1 MNALPLR
8 AKRSIRLL
16 PALALALSGLQV
28 SVAQTSSDAQTI
40 AHAAPANSELDA
52 QLFYQLLVG
61 EMEVREGEFGTAYE
75 LLLDAARR
83 THDEQLFKR
92 AVDIAAVHGHAG
104 EQALGAARAWRAT
117 LPDSVEAHRYVIQL
131 LMALN
136 RVDEIAEPL
145 GSLLSITPQEERP
158 ALIGALPRFFQ
169 RASDKR
175 GVVAL
180 LEQVLKPYQEQPA
193 TRTACQVALGR
204 AALAA
209 GDVPRALAL
218 AEQAHADEPK
228 ALGPALL
235 ALELLPGTPSA
246 ERIVTEYLTTPDAA
260 PTLRL
265 AYARV
270 LTGVQRY
277 SDAIAQLDAVTR
289 AQPQWPA
296 PWLSLGALHLEL
308 RQPKPAE
315 EALKHFVQL
324 AQTAA
329 AATAATQAADSD
341 SEEAAGASAASD
353 DGLTQAWLLLAQAA
367 EQRGDVKAAEAW
379 LARIDSPQRALDVQ
393 FRRASLLMRKG
404 KVDEAR
410 ALVRAVPERNAD
422 DARAKLLAEAQVL
435 RDGRR
440 WREANA
446 VLATANERFTD
457 DVELLYEQAMIDE
470 KLDRLDDMEKLL
482 RRVIQLKPDHQ
493 HAYNALGYSLADRN
507 MRLPEAKQLI
517 QKALEL
523 TPGEPFITDSLGW
536 VEYRMGHRDEAVRL
550 LRQAYAARP
559 DIEIAAHLGEVLWVN
574 GQRDEARRV
583 LRDARQRDNSNEV
596 LRETLVRLKVD
607 L

>member
-8 AKRSIRLL
+8 AKRSLRLL
-16 PALALALSGLQV
+16 PALALPLCGLQP
-28 SVAQTSSDAQTI
+28 SVAQTASDAQTI
-40 AHAAPANSELDA
+40 VHAAPPNSELDA

-61 EMEVREGEFGTAYE
+61 EMEVHEGDFGSAYE

-104 EQALGAARAWRAT
+104 EQALSAARAWRAA
-117 LPDSVEAHRYVIQL
+117 LPDSAEAHRYVIQL

-136 RVDEIAEPL
+136 RVNEIAEPL
-145 GSLLSITPQEERP
+145 GSLLSITPADERP

-175 GVVAL
+175 GVVTL
-180 LEQVLKPYQEQPA
+180 LEQVLKPYREQPA

-218 AEQAHADEPK
+218 AERAHADEPK

-246 ERIVTEYLTTPDAA
+246 ERVVTEYLATPDAA

-277 SDAIAQLDAVTR
+277 SDAIAQLDAVTK

-329 AATAATQAADSD
+329 AATAAQAADNDSD
-341 SEEAAGASAASD
+341 ETGAASAASD

-367 EQRGDVKAAEAW
+367 EQRGDVKAAEGW
-379 LARIDSPQRALDVQ
+379 LARIDNPQRALDVQ

-410 ALVRAVPERNAD
+410 ALLRAVPERSAD

-446 VLATANERFTD
+446 VLTTANQRFAD

-470 KLDRLDDMEKLL
+470 KLDRLDEMEKLL
-482 RRVIQLKPDHQ
+482 RRVIELKPDHQ

-507 MRLPEAKQLI
+507 LRLPEAKQLI
-517 QKALEL
+517 EKALSL

-596 LRETLVRLKVD
+596 LRETLARLKVD